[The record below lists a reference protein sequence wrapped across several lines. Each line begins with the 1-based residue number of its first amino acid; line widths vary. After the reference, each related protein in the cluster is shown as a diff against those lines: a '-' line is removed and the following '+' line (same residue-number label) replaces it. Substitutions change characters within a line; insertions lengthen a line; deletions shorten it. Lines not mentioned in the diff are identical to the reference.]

1 MGFHKRYI
9 RGENIITIYKSE
21 GAKSVYNLYTK
32 GVDALL
38 LNGKLASN
46 INDILNIQKLGEK
59 EILEKISREIELSED
74 FKKF

>member
-9 RGENIITIYKSE
+9 RGENIITRYKKE
-21 GAKSVYNLYTK
+21 GAKSVYNLYIK
-32 GVDALL
+32 GVDALI
-38 LNGKLASN
+38 LNGELASN